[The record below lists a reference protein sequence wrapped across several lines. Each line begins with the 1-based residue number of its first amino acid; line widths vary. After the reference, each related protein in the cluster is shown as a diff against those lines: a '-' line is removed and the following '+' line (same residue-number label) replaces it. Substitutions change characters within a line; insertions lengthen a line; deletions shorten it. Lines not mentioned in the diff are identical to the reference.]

1 MTSKTYPQRRDQFF
15 GELDNS
21 PKSPPDTLRPTRR
34 AGVLKDEVTTVQ
46 NRGAKERHCYEAT
59 RPGCESNSP
68 SMHSIQ
74 IVHPEAHKA
83 FENCLSTSTSY
94 TVMM

>member
-1 MTSKTYPQRRDQFF
+1 MLVKTLWRSGKLAKVASRHP
-15 GELDNS
+15 
-21 PKSPPDTLRPTRR
+21 RPARR

-59 RPGCESNSP
+59 HPGRESNSP
-68 SMHSIQ
+68 SLHSIQ